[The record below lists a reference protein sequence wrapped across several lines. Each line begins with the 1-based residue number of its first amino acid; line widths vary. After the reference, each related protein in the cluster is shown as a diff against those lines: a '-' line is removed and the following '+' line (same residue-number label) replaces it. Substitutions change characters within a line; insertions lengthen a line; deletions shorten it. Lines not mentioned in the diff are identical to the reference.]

1 MTIIVYAKDVL
12 LINQINK
19 KNVYQLSVVLPVIE
33 MLDAFMSRK
42 HNLSSDEFCLVLF
55 MKETIDEKNCK
66 SYSNSLKYLVE
77 DVKEIQVPSESLH
90 YEIAELFM
98 TIVRFEFPLRI
109 ACEDFIKQ
117 KPSYKRNHDLCEIM
131 VITYVLIFQISSLAI
146 KNTMDFFVHFN
157 IDRILNLL
165 SYLIRKKTMDLFY
178 TKSCDVFEK
187 SFVQEKI
194 YEPYLFAL
202 PGLKVRLNLK
212 YALRIYL
219 REEKHRMMAIPKKKT
234 TKPIFMK
241 VLNHVK
247 RTTKCP
253 PSTPENLT
261 VRKSPRKIPNSIYF
275 SSSIEERL
283 NILREANKYQALH
296 LLREANKNAPACSK
310 KREIKLIEVEQKIE
324 KHDICPRKRLPIFKP
339 VEIKQ
344 NATSILRECARIAN
358 EELKEVSKIQ
368 KLVEG
373 NLDPKSIE
381 KLNEERRQRE
391 REEEIN
397 KIEEKHLIA
406 LLTREG
412 AYLAKKSLLNENKTY
427 AQNVREEKKELY
439 HKLEKLRTEHKR
451 EMLEN
456 VEKCRELEQ
465 ASKDAYDSMIDEKRQ
480 KAAEVSEK
488 SRQLKILLAKQRE
501 EEIQRKGQL
510 IKEIKAIQSLR
521 LATRNK
527 EFDPTET
534 SGLGLLCE
542 MSLTELKERLVW
554 VKMKLNE
561 ELEKRQFVIQRERER
576 QKNIV
581 KYSKIALDEY
591 KSTKLDINNKKISF
605 DCTNI
610 LFILIIYTGHGSM
623 MNTARTI
630 YKLLHIEL
638 RKSDTRKRGN
648 EKALNVT
655 SISPQ
660 VLKLQKKLEERRA
673 LRTKI

>member
-1 MTIIVYAKDVL
+1 IR
-12 LINQINK
+12 LINQINER
-19 KNVYQLSVVLPVIE
+19 NVYQLSLVLPVIK

-55 MKETIDEKNCK
+55 MREKIDEKNCK
-66 SYSNSLKYLVE
+66 SYSKSLKYLID
-77 DVKEIQVPSESLH
+77 DVKEIQVPPESLH

-109 ACEDFIKQ
+109 ACEDFLKQ
-117 KPSYKRNHDLCEIM
+117 RLFYKGNHDLSEIM

-146 KNTMDFFVHFN
+146 KNTMDFFVHFK

-165 SYLIRKKTMDLFY
+165 SYLLRKETLDLFY
-178 TKSCDVFEK
+178 TKSCDVFEE
-187 SFVQEKI
+187 SFVHEKI
-194 YEPYLFAL
+194 YEPYLLAL
-202 PGLKVRLNLK
+202 PRLKVQFK

-219 REEKHRMMAIPKKKT
+219 REEKQRMMAIPKQET

-247 RTTKCP
+247 RATKCP
-253 PSTPENLT
+253 PPTPENLT
-261 VRKSPRKIPNSIYF
+261 MRKSPRKIPNSIYF

-283 NILREANKYQALH
+283 NILREANKYQALR
-296 LLREANKNAPACSK
+296 LLREANKNAPACSR
-310 KREIKLIEVEQKIE
+310 KREIKLIDVEQKIE
-324 KHDICPRKRLPIFKP
+324 KHDGYLKKRLPIFKP

-373 NLDPKSIE
+373 YLDPESIE
-381 KLNEERRQRE
+381 KLNEERKQRE

-412 AYLAKKSLLNENKTY
+412 AYLAKRSFLNENKSY

-439 HKLEKLRTEHKR
+439 HRLEKLRTEQKK
-451 EMLEN
+451 EALEN

-465 ASKDAYDSMIDEKRQ
+465 ASRDAYDSMIDEKRQ

-488 SRQLKILLAKQRE
+488 SRQLKMLLAKQKA
-501 EEIQRKGQL
+501 EEIRRKGQL

-542 MSLTELKERLVW
+542 MSLAELKERLVL
-554 VKMKLNE
+554 VKMKLNG
-561 ELEKRQFVIQRERER
+561 ELEKRQIVIQRERER

-591 KSTKLDINNKKISF
+591 KSAKLDINNKISF
-605 DCTNI
+605 DRTNI
-610 LFILIIYTGHGSM
+610 LLTFNYGNQFESGRRLRYG
-623 MNTARTI
+623 TAMTRI
-630 YKLLHIEL
+630 
-638 RKSDTRKRGN
+638 SDRISKRVNG
-648 EKALNVT
+648 KASKVT
-655 SISPQ
+655 SVSSQ

>member
-1 MTIIVYAKDVL
+1 LIR

-33 MLDAFMSRK
+33 MLDAFTSRK

-117 KPSYKRNHDLCEIM
+117 KPCYKRNHDLCEIM

-178 TKSCDVFEK
+178 TKSCDVFEE

-202 PGLKVRLNLK
+202 PGLK
-212 YALRIYL
+212 ALRIYL

-253 PSTPENLT
+253 PPTPENLT

-310 KREIKLIEVEQKIE
+310 KRETKLIEVEQKIE
-324 KHDICPRKRLPIFKP
+324 KHDICPRKRLPIFKVIIDLFP

-439 HKLEKLRTEHKR
+439 HRLEKLRTEHKR

-591 KSTKLDINNKKISF
+591 KSTKLDINNKKILF
-605 DCTNI
+605 DRTNI
-610 LFILIIYTGHGSM
+610 LFILISFICLY
-623 MNTARTI
+623 
-630 YKLLHIEL
+630 
-638 RKSDTRKRGN
+638 RKSDTRKREN

-655 SISPQ
+655 SVSPQ

>member
-1 MTIIVYAKDVL
+1 MFCIGDE
-12 LINQINK
+12 INK

-131 VITYVLIFQISSLAI
+131 GFTNLFERRKASYDGDTEEKNNEANFYESS
-146 KNTMDFFVHFN
+146 
-157 IDRILNLL
+157 
-165 SYLIRKKTMDLFY
+165 
-178 TKSCDVFEK
+178 KSCEK
-187 SFVQEKI
+187 NNEV
-194 YEPYLFAL
+194 
-202 PGLKVRLNLK
+202 
-212 YALRIYL
+212 
-219 REEKHRMMAIPKKKT
+219 
-234 TKPIFMK
+234 
-241 VLNHVK
+241 
-247 RTTKCP
+247 
-253 PSTPENLT
+253 STIDA
-261 VRKSPRKIPNSIYF
+261 RK
-275 SSSIEERL
+275 ERL

-591 KSTKLDINNKKISF
+591 KSTK
-605 DCTNI
+605 
-610 LFILIIYTGHGSM
+610 
-623 MNTARTI
+623 
-630 YKLLHIEL
+630 
-638 RKSDTRKRGN
+638 KSDTRKRGN

>member
-1 MTIIVYAKDVL
+1 MTIIVHAKDVL
-12 LINQINK
+12 LINQINER
-19 KNVYQLSVVLPVIE
+19 NVYQLSLVLPVIK

-55 MKETIDEKNCK
+55 MREKIDEKNCK
-66 SYSNSLKYLVE
+66 SYSKSLKYLID
-77 DVKEIQVPSESLH
+77 DVKEIQVPPESLH

-109 ACEDFIKQ
+109 ACEDFVKQ
-117 KPSYKRNHDLCEIM
+117 RMFYKGNHDLSEIM

-146 KNTMDFFVHFN
+146 KNTMDFFVHFK

-165 SYLIRKKTMDLFY
+165 SYLLRKETLDLFY
-178 TKSCDVFEK
+178 TKSCDVFEE

-194 YEPYLFAL
+194 YEPYLMAL
-202 PGLKVRLNLK
+202 PRLK
-212 YALRIYL
+212 ALRIYL
-219 REEKHRMMAIPKKKT
+219 REEKQRMMAIPKQET

-247 RTTKCP
+247 RATKCP
-253 PSTPENLT
+253 PPTPENLT
-261 VRKSPRKIPNSIYF
+261 MRKSPRKIPNSIYF

-283 NILREANKYQALH
+283 NILREANKYQALR
-296 LLREANKNAPACSK
+296 LLREANKNAPACSR
-310 KREIKLIEVEQKIE
+310 KREIKLIDVEQEIE
-324 KHDICPRKRLPIFKP
+324 KHDGCPKKRLPIFKP

-373 NLDPKSIE
+373 YLDPESIE
-381 KLNEERRQRE
+381 KLNEERKQRE
-391 REEEIN
+391 RQEEIN

-412 AYLAKKSLLNENKTY
+412 AYLAKRSFLNENKTY

-439 HKLEKLRTEHKR
+439 RRLEKLRTEQKK
-451 EMLEN
+451 EALEN

-465 ASKDAYDSMIDEKRQ
+465 ASRDAYDSMIDEKRQ

-488 SRQLKILLAKQRE
+488 SRQLKMLLAKQKE
-501 EEIQRKGQL
+501 EEIRRKGQL

-542 MSLTELKERLVW
+542 MSLAELKERLVW

-561 ELEKRQFVIQRERER
+561 ELEKRQIVIQRERER

-591 KSTKLDINNKKISF
+591 KSTKLDINNKISF
-605 DCTNI
+605 DRTNI
-610 LFILIIYTGHGSM
+610 LFILFFFFSFSFFSILFDST
-623 MNTARTI
+623 TAR
-630 YKLLHIEL
+630 YLL
-638 RKSDTRKRGN
+638 KSDTYKRVNG
-648 EKALNVT
+648 KASNVT
-655 SISPQ
+655 SVSPQ

-673 LRTKI
+673 LRTKM

>member
-1 MTIIVYAKDVL
+1 NVSQLIR
-12 LINQINK
+12 LINQINER
-19 KNVYQLSVVLPVIE
+19 NVYQLSLVLPVIK

-42 HNLSSDEFCLVLF
+42 HNLSSDEFCMVLF
-55 MKETIDEKNCK
+55 MREKIDEKNCK
-66 SYSNSLKYLVE
+66 SYSKSLKYLID
-77 DVKEIQVPSESLH
+77 DVKEIQVPPESLH

-109 ACEDFIKQ
+109 ACEAFVKQ
-117 KPSYKRNHDLCEIM
+117 RLFYKGNHDLSEIM
-131 VITYVLIFQISSLAI
+131 VITYVLIFQVSSLAI
-146 KNTMDFFVHFN
+146 KNTMDFFVHFK

-165 SYLIRKKTMDLFY
+165 SYLLRKETLDLFY
-178 TKSCDVFEK
+178 TKSCDVFEE

-194 YEPYLFAL
+194 YEPYLLAL
-202 PGLKVRLNLK
+202 PRLK
-212 YALRIYL
+212 ALRIYL
-219 REEKHRMMAIPKKKT
+219 REEKQRMMAIPKQET

-247 RTTKCP
+247 RATKCP
-253 PSTPENLT
+253 PPTPEVILNLT
-261 VRKSPRKIPNSIYF
+261 MRKSPRKIPNSIYF

-283 NILREANKYQALH
+283 NILREANKDQALR
-296 LLREANKNAPACSK
+296 LLREANKNAPACSR
-310 KREIKLIEVEQKIE
+310 KREIKLIDVEQEIE
-324 KHDICPRKRLPIFKP
+324 KRDGCPKKRLPIFKP

-373 NLDPKSIE
+373 YLDPESIE
-381 KLNEERRQRE
+381 KLNEERKQRE
-391 REEEIN
+391 RQEEIN

-412 AYLAKKSLLNENKTY
+412 AYLAKRSFLNENKTY

-439 HKLEKLRTEHKR
+439 HRLEKLRTEQKK
-451 EMLEN
+451 EASEN

-465 ASKDAYDSMIDEKRQ
+465 ASRDAYDSMIDEKRQ

-488 SRQLKILLAKQRE
+488 SRQLKMLLAKQKE
-501 EEIQRKGQL
+501 EEIRRKGQL

-542 MSLTELKERLVW
+542 MSLAELKERLVW

-561 ELEKRQFVIQRERER
+561 ELEKRQIVIQRERER

-591 KSTKLDINNKKISF
+591 KSTK
-605 DCTNI
+605 
-610 LFILIIYTGHGSM
+610 
-623 MNTARTI
+623 
-630 YKLLHIEL
+630 
-638 RKSDTRKRGN
+638 KSDTYKRVNG
-648 EKALNVT
+648 KASNVT
-655 SISPQ
+655 SVSPQ